1 MEFLLIALDQ
11 TPDTSGY
18 MIAGYAI
25 LFSLMLIYIISLA
38 VRQRRLRQQI
48 ETLKELEKK

>member
-1 MEFLLIALDQ
+1 MNFLLFTLDQ

-18 MIAGYAI
+18 MIAGFTV
-25 LFSLMLIYIISLA
+25 LFSLMLIYVVSLA
-38 VRQRRLRQQI
+38 LRQRRLRQEI